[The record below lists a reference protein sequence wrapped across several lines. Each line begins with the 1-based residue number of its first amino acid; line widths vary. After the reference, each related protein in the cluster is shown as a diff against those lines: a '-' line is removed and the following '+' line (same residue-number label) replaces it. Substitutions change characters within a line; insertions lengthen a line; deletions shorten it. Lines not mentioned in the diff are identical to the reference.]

1 MQPRDFPSSVRNF
14 RRPLRIVGD
23 RPGRCSSD
31 RWSTWKAYKRATEC
45 WSSCRARESESVAV
59 QQISDFI
66 RHNCRRAGPTA
77 LHIGYLFAL
86 RGRSKCSL
94 QRCCGLQPG
103 NAVPIVQWYSN
114 LTLPFLFKWTR
125 HALLRLLSVTWRKT
139 QLTRVSSGS
148 QSLFTLAFEWIYY
161 RSVLRNGWNE
171 KYGKRHGSSFK
182 QWKNWEVTTR
192 TDDFHWFLNG
202 VFLILQLC
210 QR

>member
-1 MQPRDFPSSVRNF
+1 MQPRDFPSPVRNF
-14 RRPLRIVGD
+14 RCPLRIVGD

-66 RHNCRRAGPTA
+66 RHNCRRPGPTA

-94 QRCCGLQPG
+94 QRLLRSPTG

-114 LTLPFLFKWTR
+114 LVRRFLFKWT
-125 HALLRLLSVTWRKT
+125 LLRFTSFIVSDIEKPQLSK
-139 QLTRVSSGS
+139 VSRY
-148 QSLFTLAFEWIYY
+148 QSLFILT
-161 RSVLRNGWNE
+161 
-171 KYGKRHGSSFK
+171 FK
-182 QWKNWEVTTR
+182 
-192 TDDFHWFLNG
+192 
-202 VFLILQLC
+202 
-210 QR
+210 